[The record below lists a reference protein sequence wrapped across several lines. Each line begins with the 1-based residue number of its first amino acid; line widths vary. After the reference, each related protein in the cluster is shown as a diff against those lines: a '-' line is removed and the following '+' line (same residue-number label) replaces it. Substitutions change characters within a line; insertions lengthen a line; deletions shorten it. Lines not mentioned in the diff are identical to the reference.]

1 MTEIKS
7 YRDPQVWQRAID
19 FAINLYGVTDSFPN
33 TEDYGLTGQMRRAVV
48 SIASNI
54 AEGHTRPGR
63 EFGRFIGIALG
74 SLAELETQLEI
85 SHRIGYIAPDD
96 FARLE
101 GELSVIGKQLNVFI
115 PTFKTDR
122 IRGFQKEGNR

>member
-19 FAINLYGVTDSFPN
+19 FAINLYGVTDSFPK

-54 AEGHTRPGR
+54 AEGHKRPGR

-74 SLAELETQLEI
+74 SLAKFETQLEI
-85 SHRIGYIAPDD
+85 PNRIGYIAPED
-96 FARLE
+96 FASLE
-101 GELSVIGKQLNVFI
+101 GELLVIGKQLNVLYQHLKQ
-115 PTFKTDR
+115 T
-122 IRGFQKEGNR
+122 G